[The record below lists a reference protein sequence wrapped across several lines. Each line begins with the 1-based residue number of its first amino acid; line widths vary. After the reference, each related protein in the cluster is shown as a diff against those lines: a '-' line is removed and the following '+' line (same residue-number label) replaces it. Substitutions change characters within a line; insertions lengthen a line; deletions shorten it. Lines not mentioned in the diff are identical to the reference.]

1 MLKYENIV
9 KPSADQWE
17 FVIRGM
23 RNPLNSWSRS
33 DSYILNN
40 GSGEFFILGK
50 TDHQL
55 AFQLS
60 RAGSDHGKYL
70 RMLPVMVDVIAPFYW
85 WKQFDSYKIGTVAN
99 STSTMHRISQSEL
112 DLEDFSLENLSDGEI
127 QEVIIPTIERINSII
142 RLIHS
147 EKNTLEG
154 KEIKNLE
161 LKIYQLLPDSYN
173 QRRSVLL
180 NYEVLKNMYGSRRNH
195 KLPEWRKFLTLINR
209 LEHPE
214 LITL

>member
-1 MLKYENIV
+1 
-9 KPSADQWE
+9 
-17 FVIRGM
+17 
-23 RNPLNSWSRS
+23 
-33 DSYILNN
+33 
-40 GSGEFFILGK
+40 
-50 TDHQL
+50 
-55 AFQLS
+55 
-60 RAGSDHGKYL
+60 
-70 RMLPVMVDVIAPFYW
+70 
-85 WKQFDSYKIGTVAN
+85 
-99 STSTMHRISQSEL
+99 MHRISQSEL
-112 DLEDFSLENLSDGEI
+112 DLDDFSLENLSDGEI

-154 KEIKNLE
+154 KEIKNLQ
-161 LKIYQLLPDSYN
+161 LKIHQLLPDSYN